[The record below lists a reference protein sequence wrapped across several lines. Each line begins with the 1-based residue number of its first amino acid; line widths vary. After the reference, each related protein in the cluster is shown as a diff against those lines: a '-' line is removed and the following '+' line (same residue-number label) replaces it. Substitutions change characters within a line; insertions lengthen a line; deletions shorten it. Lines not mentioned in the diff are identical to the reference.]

1 MSSVGHVYTD
11 RAHQVNSF
19 LLFRLKDIMLSI
31 RYEIYGVRDEDREKP
46 SENDNREGD
55 IFCIK
60 K

>member
-1 MSSVGHVYTD
+1 MCIQIELIKLTV
-11 RAHQVNSF
+11 F

-31 RYEIYGVRDEDREKP
+31 RYEIYGVGDEDREKP